1 MRLIIFMDSFIRIL
15 LQNDMRYPS
24 PTHPL
29 APIHPPTLAHSRAVH
44 HFHPTSQTNSTRFY
58 EIFFF
63 GTSVL
68 FTNATVTSRFKV
80 KEWIASGK
88 KTHMCTARP
97 GWQTISLRS
106 AKYKK
111 TMWNVHVNLIDV
123 LKVKLHGFNSTVHKL
138 LQACFPFNKI
148 CSSLICSC
156 QSFANRALSQ

>member
-1 MRLIIFMDSFIRIL
+1 MSPPHVPHPPSNFC
-15 LQNDMRYPS
+15 YVKVKACPS
-24 PTHPL
+24 PIYRSRYGPVVCNV
-29 APIHPPTLAHSRAVH
+29 IITLNNFMIS
-44 HFHPTSQTNSTRFY
+44 
-58 EIFFF
+58 FFF

-106 AKYKK
+106 PKYKK

-123 LKVKLHGFNSTVHKL
+123 LKVKLHGFNNTVHKL
-138 LQACFPFNKI
+138 LQACCPFNKI

-156 QSFANRALSQ
+156 QSFANRALTGACFAMF